1 MTDADVRG
9 LSAAELLQ
17 KQKRLR
23 RELLEQG
30 NLQDV
35 RIAVLG
41 GVTTS
46 EVVAL
51 LELLLLAN
59 GFRPAFHQSEYN
71 RYYEDAVLQPEAIKA
86 FAPDIV
92 YVHTHVRNVQ
102 NFPRVG
108 SSEEQFRA
116 AVAAEAGRFDQVWTS
131 LQTSVGAQIIQNNFE
146 NPPLALFGN
155 LDGTVPSGR
164 TRYVRDLNREFALVA
179 ANRRGLLIQDLN
191 ALSAEIGH
199 ARWFDWERWY
209 GYKILTTPAASL
221 AIAASLSSMIGAMLG
236 RTKKC
241 LVVDL
246 DNTLWGGVIGD
257 DGLDRIRIGRETPVA
272 EAFTALQ
279 EYVLSLR
286 DRGILLAVCSKN
298 EMETALSGFTHPES
312 VLKAEHFSA
321 FKANWDPKPD
331 NIRAI
336 AEELNIGLDA
346 LVFLDDNP
354 AERAIVSAQLP
365 MVAVPDVGSEVAL
378 YPELLQK
385 NRYFEAVSLS
395 TEDLA
400 RAESYAANAGREQLQ
415 ARFADYGEYLQSLQM
430 SAEIDAFRSVYL
442 ERITQLINK
451 TNQFNLTTRRYTQA
465 EIDEIAASPDYVGL
479 YGKLADTFGDNGL
492 ISVIIG
498 HRLDRVLHID
508 LWIMSCR
515 VLKRD
520 MELAMLDALVE
531 RACAL
536 DVEQLR
542 GLYRPTAKNAMVADH
557 YRSLGFE
564 RTGGDESGATE
575 WTLAVTGYTPRNRHI
590 QTRTPVHG

>member
-1 MTDADVRG
+1 MSAADVRTLPAG
-9 LSAAELLQ
+9 DLLQ

-41 GVTTS
+41 GVTTN

-51 LELLLLAN
+51 LELLLLAS

-71 RYYEDAVLQPEAIKA
+71 RYYEDAVLQPEALQA

-102 NFPRVG
+102 NFPPVG

-116 AVAAEAGRFDQVWTS
+116 AVAAEAGRFGQVWTS
-131 LQTSVGAQIIQNNFE
+131 LQESVRAQIIQNNFE

-155 LDGTVPSGR
+155 LDATVASGR
-164 TRYVRDLNREFALVA
+164 TRFVRELNREFGNA
-179 ANRRGLLIQDLN
+179 AVSRRGLLIQDLN

-199 ARWFDWERWY
+199 AHWFDWERWF

-241 LVVDL
+241 LVLDL

-257 DGLDRIRIGRETPVA
+257 DGLDRIRIGRETAVA

-279 EYVLSLR
+279 EYCLSLR

-298 EMETALSGFTHPES
+298 ELDIARSGFTHPES
-312 VLKAEHFSA
+312 VLKIEHFSA

-336 AEELNIGLDA
+336 AEELNIGLDS

-365 MVAVPDVGSEVAL
+365 MVAVPEVGAEVAL
-378 YPELLQK
+378 YPDVLQRA
-385 NRYFEAVSLS
+385 RYFEAVSLS

-400 RAESYAANAGREQLQ
+400 RAEGYAANAGREQLQ
-415 ARFADYGEYLQSLQM
+415 AKFADYGEYLESLRM
-430 SAEIDAFRSVYL
+430 TAEIDAFRSVYL

-465 EIDEIAASPDYVGL
+465 EIEQIAASPDYVGL
-479 YGKLADTFGDNGL
+479 YGKLADTFGDHGL

-498 HRLDRVLHID
+498 HRQERVLQID

-531 RACAL
+531 RARAL

-542 GLYRPTAKNAMVADH
+542 GSYRPTAKNAMVAGH
-557 YRSLGFE
+557 YATLGFE
-564 RTGGDESGATE
+564 RVSGDDSGATE
-575 WTLAVTGYTPRNRHI
+575 WTLAVAGYTPRNRHI